1 MIKLTY
7 LDGDVFCIH
16 VDEIRETSEYVTK
29 YISGT
34 LLKTTNNKRIVKESM
49 EDVVKMV
56 NIYRKTYMSPSINQH
71 QGRDFR

>member
-1 MIKLTY
+1 MIKLTDY
-7 LDGDVFCIH
+7 ALGTPFYVH
-16 VDEIRETSEYVTK
+16 VDDLRIVFVKEDM
-29 YISGT
+29 
-34 LLKTTNNKRIVKESM
+34 TTIKLPEGHLAVKESM

>member
-1 MIKLTY
+1 MIKLTDI
-7 LDGDVFCIH
+7 DGVVYYVHIDEVREVCNLNGKTVIH
-16 VDEIRETSEYVTK
+16 RPKGSD
-29 YISGT
+29 
-34 LLKTTNNKRIVKESM
+34 NVKESA